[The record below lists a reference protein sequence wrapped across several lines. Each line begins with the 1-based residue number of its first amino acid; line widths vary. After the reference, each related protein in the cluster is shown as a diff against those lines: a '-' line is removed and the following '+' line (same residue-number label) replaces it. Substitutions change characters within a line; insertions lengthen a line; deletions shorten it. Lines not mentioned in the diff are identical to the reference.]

1 MEVLGIDIGATG
13 MKGAIVDIEK
23 GELTTDR
30 FRIET
35 PRPATPQ
42 AMVKVVKEIIHHFQW
57 TGPVGCGFPSSIHH
71 SVVHTSSNLNPK
83 WVGVN
88 IDELFEKETGLPF
101 VVVNDA
107 DAAGIAEMNFGAGK
121 GKKGLVLTITVG
133 TGLGSGAFFDGKLIP
148 NLELGQLHYKK
159 YDRIEKY
166 ASNATRKN
174 QNMSFKKF
182 GRRFNKVLNYVD
194 LILCPDLFIIGGG
207 GSKYF
212 DQYKKYLK
220 LKVPVIPA
228 ESRNEAGIIG
238 AAYAAKSLKTP
249 RETPIQ

>member
-23 GELTTDR
+23 GELTTER
-30 FRIET
+30 FRLDT
-35 PRPATPQ
+35 PRPATPE
-42 AMVKVVKEIIHHFQW
+42 AMVEVVKAIIEHFNW
-57 TGPVGCGFPSSIHH
+57 NGPVGCGFPSSIHH

-88 IDELFEKETGLPF
+88 IDEFFEKETGLPF

-107 DAAGIAEMNFGAGK
+107 DAAGIAEMNFGAGR

-133 TGLGSGAFFDGKLIP
+133 TGLGSGAFFDGKLVP
-148 NLELGQLHYKK
+148 NLELGQLHYKR

-174 QNMSFKKF
+174 KNMSFKKW
-182 GRRFNKVLNYVD
+182 GKRFNKVLNYVD

-212 DQYKKYLK
+212 DEYKKYLK
-220 LKVPVIPA
+220 LKVPIIPA

-238 AAYAAKSLKTP
+238 AALAAKSLKTNQ
-249 RETPIQ
+249 ESAVN